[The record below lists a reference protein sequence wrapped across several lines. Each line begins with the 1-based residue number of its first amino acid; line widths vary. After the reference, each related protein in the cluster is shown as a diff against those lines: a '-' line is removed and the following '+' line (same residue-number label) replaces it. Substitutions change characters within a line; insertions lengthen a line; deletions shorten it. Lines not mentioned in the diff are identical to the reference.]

1 MVCNDISFLLEMGLG
16 VQVDKPDPIIQ
27 KTGKIYIKIII
38 KKNKISFYIENNILF
53 KKVGKK

>member
-27 KTGKIYIKIII
+27 KTGKIYIKNNNKKRI
-38 KKNKISFYIENNILF
+38 KSLSI
-53 KKVGKK
+53 